1 MAAIKQKCKQFYYNW
16 TKFNK
21 GYLDVNPN
29 SFQRPTV
36 LVVAD
41 EVFQMA
47 DKLLRQPAKSAIPN
61 TLAECNLLDGRH
73 RNLEFQ
79 KKQKQLTS
87 AACDRQV
94 NNVKFK
100 LSGDA
105 DNLTKEFM
113 LQEKSR

>member
-1 MAAIKQKCKQFYYNW
+1 VAFFYTADNAHAQNGTYFKSMAAIKQKCKQFYYNW
-16 TKFNK
+16 TKYNQ

-29 SFQRPTV
+29 SFARPTV

-73 RNLEFQ
+73 RNLEF
-79 KKQKQLTS
+79 
-87 AACDRQV
+87 
-94 NNVKFK
+94 
-100 LSGDA
+100 
-105 DNLTKEFM
+105 
-113 LQEKSR
+113 